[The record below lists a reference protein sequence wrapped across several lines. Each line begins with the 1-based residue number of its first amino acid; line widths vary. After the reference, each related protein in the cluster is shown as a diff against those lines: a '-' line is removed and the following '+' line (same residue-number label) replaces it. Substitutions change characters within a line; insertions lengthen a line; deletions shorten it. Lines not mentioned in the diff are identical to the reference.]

1 MRAIDYIWLIPLFPL
16 VAAGLQAFLKR
27 PQKRVSMFL
36 SIAAMTAALVVSLW
50 AFKDTL
56 GGGHHDEP
64 AKPNGKEMPAGSHAA
79 EVRNGGAKLKPAP
92 EYEELAKKSEHV
104 TYRATHNFPW
114 ITMGAHDLKLGFV
127 NDPMTAIMLVM
138 VTFVGLMIFIFSTG
152 YMGEDENA
160 TRFFCFLSLFAA
172 SMLGL
177 VVSNNL
183 LMLFMCWELV
193 GLCSYLLIGF
203 WYFKP
208 SAAEAMKK
216 AFITTRIGDIGFF
229 IGILWLYAKSGTL
242 LFYDNGAGIL
252 EDANVAKLAAE
263 NMSFFGVYMS
273 VSSAIAICLFIG
285 AMGKSAQFPLH
296 VWLPDAMEGPTPVS
310 ALIHAAT
317 MVAAGVFMVGRMYP
331 IFDAS
336 IVDGQLVHAMTQ
348 AHPHPTPALTFVMW
362 VGAITAVFA
371 ATIGVAQNDVKRVLA
386 YSTCSQLGFMMM
398 GLGAVGFVAGMFH
411 LITHAF
417 FKALLFLGSGA
428 VIHGCHHEQDMARMG
443 GLKKLMPITFVV
455 YLIGMLAL
463 VGAPL
468 TSGFFSK
475 DEILLAAFHTNR
487 IVFAMGVFGAFLTA
501 FYMTRQMY
509 MVFAGEYRGGDLH
522 GHDAHAHEKHGA
534 QAGTPV
540 PPDDGHGEHD
550 KRDDHGHSHGGM
562 PHEVPKHMWMPLA
575 ALAVFAL
582 LLGFLGTPFIG
593 GNLWHHYLAPESAAH
608 DVNWMVMGIATGAGL
623 IGFLLSRAIYGKRA
637 VLADGSDPLQSKLG
651 GVWTLLNNKWYVD
664 EIYGATVVRVN
675 WICAALFRGVDA
687 SIDWTLH
694 AISWVT
700 IGISSIWRWV
710 GDEFLINGGVDTVS
724 EGVRGTG
731 SGFSS
736 VQSGKVQNYL
746 RIVGWGAVGLV
757 LVVLFLTR
765 EHWEHWLSK

>member
-1 MRAIDYIWLIPLFPL
+1 
-16 VAAGLQAFLKR
+16 
-27 PQKRVSMFL
+27 
-36 SIAAMTAALVVSLW
+36 
-50 AFKDTL
+50 
-56 GGGHHDEP
+56 
-64 AKPNGKEMPAGSHAA
+64 
-79 EVRNGGAKLKPAP
+79 
-92 EYEELAKKSEHV
+92 
-104 TYRATHNFPW
+104 
-114 ITMGAHDLKLGFV
+114 
-127 NDPMTAIMLVM
+127 
-138 VTFVGLMIFIFSTG
+138 
-152 YMGEDENA
+152 
-160 TRFFCFLSLFAA
+160 
-172 SMLGL
+172 MLGL
-177 VVSNNL
+177 IISNNL

-203 WYFKP
+203 FFYKD
-208 SAAEAMKK
+208 SAANAAKK

-229 IGILWLYAKSGTL
+229 IGILWLYMKSGTL

-336 IVDGQLVHAMTQ
+336 MVDGQLVHAMTQ
-348 AHPHPTPALTFVMW
+348 AHPHPTPALSFVMW

-371 ATIGVAQNDVKRVLA
+371 ATIGVAQNDIKRVLA

-428 VIHGCHHEQDMARMG
+428 VIHGCHHEQDMAKMG
-443 GLKKLMPITFVV
+443 GLKKLMPITFVT

-463 VGAPL
+463 IGAPL

-475 DEILLAAFHTNR
+475 DEILLAAFHTNK

-509 MVFAGEYRGGDLH
+509 MVFAGEYRGGDSH
-522 GHDAHAHEKHGA
+522 GHDAHAHDAHGA
-534 QAGTPV
+534 
-540 PPDDGHGEHD
+540 HD
-550 KRDDHGHSHGGM
+550 KHDDHSHGHGHT
-562 PHEVPKHMWMPLA
+562 PHEVPKNMWMPLA

-593 GNLWHHYLAPESAAH
+593 GNLWHHYLAPESPAH
-608 DVNWMVMGIATGAGL
+608 DVSWLVMGVATGAGL
-623 IGFLLSRAIYGKRA
+623 IGFLLSRAIYSKQA
-637 VLADGSDPLQSKLG
+637 VLADGSDPLQAKLG
-651 GVWTLLNNKWYVD
+651 GLWELLKNKWYVD
-664 EIYGATVVRVN
+664 ELYEATVVKLN
-675 WICAALFRGVDA
+675 WIFAAWFRGVDA
-687 SIDWTLH
+687 CIDWTLH

-700 IGISSIWRWV
+700 IGISQLWRWV
-710 GDEFLINGGVDTVS
+710 GDEFLINGGVDTLS

-746 RIVGWGAVGLV
+746 RIIGWGAVGLV
-757 LVVLFLTR
+757 VVVLVLTK
-765 EHWEHWLSK
+765 EHWEKLLGK